1 MGDQK
6 GSGERLEPEPLQT
19 EPLGME
25 ALENLLDGIPIGIL
39 DLNHRAQ
46 IQYANAKAQT
56 ILGRSWPALENCSWQ
71 DLVYAEDLAR
81 VTNAWNKA
89 YKLSQPLSCFYRI
102 CRPNNS
108 IIPIYMR
115 ADPQTAFGV
124 SSSHY
129 ASYIQD
135 DRERQELV
143 QQYTQKIESDLE
155 ESERRYQFLAE
166 SVPIGLYRN
175 NASGQCVYIN
185 QKTCEILDISFE
197 DCLGHGWADRLHPD
211 DADRMFHSWQEA
223 FERKDT
229 WQEQYRFVH
238 RDGSIVWVLA
248 QCIFTFNEQG
258 ENTGS
263 IGALT
268 DITRQK
274 VLEAQLEAA
283 NARLQQLAHLDGLTG
298 IPNRRYFDE
307 TLEQEW
313 HRLRREEKTIA
324 ILMIDIDYFKAY
336 NDTYGHIQGDQILKT
351 VAYTLSHLVHRPADF
366 VARFGGE
373 EFVCVLPGTNED
385 GALKIAQDIQ
395 REIDRLAIPHRSSAI
410 AKTLT
415 LSIGVSCII
424 PSPRR
429 SLHNLIDG
437 ADQALYQAKRQGRHC
452 IVLYQDAR

>member
-1 MGDQK
+1 MRDPEGA
-6 GSGERLEPEPLQT
+6 EPL
-19 EPLGME
+19 
-25 ALENLLDGIPIGIL
+25 ARVLDSLSIGIL
-39 DLNHRAQ
+39 DLDPGAR
-46 IQYANAKAQT
+46 IQYANSKAQT
-56 ILGRSWPALENCSWQ
+56 LLGRTWPTLRDCSWQ
-71 DLVYAEDLAR
+71 DFVYTEDLAR

-89 YKLSQPLSCFYRI
+89 FKLSQPLSCFYRI

-115 ADPQTAFGV
+115 ADPREDHQVTRRSPAM
-124 SSSHY
+124 HY

-135 DRERQELV
+135 DRERQDLE
-143 QQYTQKIESDLE
+143 QQYTKKIELDLE
-155 ESERRYQFLAE
+155 ESDRRYQFLAE

-175 NASGQCVYIN
+175 NAAGQCVYIN

-197 DCLGHGWADRLHPD
+197 ECLGHGWADRLHPD
-211 DADRMFHSWQEA
+211 DAERMFHSWQEA

-248 QCIFTFNEQG
+248 QCVFTFNEQG

-268 DITRQK
+268 DITHQK
-274 VLEAQLEAA
+274 ILEAQLEAA

-313 HRLRREEKTIA
+313 HRLRREQKTIA
-324 ILMIDIDYFKAY
+324 VLMIDIDYFKAY
-336 NDTYGHIQGDQILKT
+336 NDTYGHIQGDHILKT

-373 EFVCVLPGTNED
+373 EFACVLPGTTAA

-395 REIDRLAIPHRSSAI
+395 REIDRLAIPHHSSGTGQ
-410 AKTLT
+410 TLT
-415 LSIGVSCII
+415 LSIGVSCLI
-424 PSPRR
+424 PSPSH
-429 SLHNLIDG
+429 SLHVLIDG

-452 IVLYQDAR
+452 IVLHEE